1 MIAKTLNVPNIS
13 CHHCVHTI
21 QRELSQVKG
30 VAEVQADVQTKQVA
44 VKVDTPAT
52 LEAVLK
58 TLREIGYPPAE

>member
-1 MIAKTLNVPNIS
+1 MITKVLQVPNIS

-30 VAEVQADVQTKQVA
+30 VAGVQADVQTKQVS
-44 VKVDTPAT
+44 VKVDSAAT

-58 TLREIGYPPAE
+58 TLQEIGYPAAE

>member
-58 TLREIGYPPAE
+58 TLQEIGYPPAE